1 MSGAEHTVAI
11 KLALHIGERWG
22 LAASELGVLL
32 TVPVDQVERWQQALG
47 TRGAIDQPVAA
58 EVLVRIRLLV
68 EIQKALHTLFPDAE
82 RADGWIRRPNAGPRF
97 DGRSARALML
107 TGRLEDLQYVC
118 DYVLG
123 WTQ

>member
-11 KLALHIGERWG
+11 KLALYIGERWG
-22 LAASELGVLL
+22 LAASDLGVLL
-32 TVPVDQVERWQQALG
+32 TVPVDQVERWKQALG
-47 TRGAIDQPVAA
+47 KRGAIDQLVAA

-68 EIQKALHTLFPDAE
+68 EIQEALHTLFPDAE
-82 RADGWIRRPNAGPRF
+82 RADGWIHRPNAGPRF
-97 DGRSARALML
+97 DGRSALTHML
-107 TGRLEDLQYVC
+107 TGRLEDLQYVR